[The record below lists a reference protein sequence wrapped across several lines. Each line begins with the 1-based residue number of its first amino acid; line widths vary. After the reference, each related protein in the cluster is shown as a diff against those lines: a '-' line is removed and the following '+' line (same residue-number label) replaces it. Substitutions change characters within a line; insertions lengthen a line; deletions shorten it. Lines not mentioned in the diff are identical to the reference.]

1 MTLLLSCRRIEDDFM
16 HNSNGRRSAP
26 GPGETAGEAPEREA
40 SRDGQRHAGQSQVGD
55 EEESGPLW

>member
-1 MTLLLSCRRIEDDFM
+1 M

-55 EEESGPLW
+55 EEESGPL